1 MENSPTLSRQAPHVG
16 YGGRKKLW
24 GNVPALD
31 LLQLK
36 DNEGLTA
43 SQDLSILL
51 AGMVPTFE
59 AYDGC
64 LANEC

>member
-1 MENSPTLSRQAPHVG
+1 MKNSPISSNPAPPIG
-16 YGGRKKLW
+16 YGGRRKLW

-51 AGMVPTFE
+51 AGMVSTFE